1 MGFGGG
7 GGGTSV
13 TQTEGGPIQNVP
25 LQNELTGQGLRQL
38 QQSSPFSY
46 YGSGHQLM
54 PQSPLGQVF
63 APGPNPTI
71 FGNPYNAA
79 HHNQIFGQAGMVPP
93 GYQQRQ

>member
-63 APGPNPTI
+63 APGIGLSPKVQQTVDILTPI
-71 FGNPYNAA
+71 LAEWIQSYAA
-79 HHNQIFGQAGMVPP
+79 YPAI
-93 GYQQRQ
+93 